1 MNQPQLLQIAQAA
14 QLANRYSLIR
24 RENQAKT
31 IRRVLDQP
39 PAAT

>member
-1 MNQPQLLQIAQAA
+1 MTATLLQLAQAA

-31 IRRVLDQP
+31 IRKATA
-39 PAAT
+39 AAT